1 MSLSD
6 VIQSHINATVD
17 NLYTT
22 MPGKIT
28 KIWKK
33 GSSTVVDVKPL
44 LNNRARDGQVIE
56 EDGLSGLPVV
66 WPQGGNSY
74 ITFPLEVGDNVA
86 IHFSMRNMMEWKN
99 GDGVKP
105 VTPVRR
111 SLHSLNNA
119 FVVPGLLP
127 YSQGR
132 EIDSEAVRIAS
143 DATEIRILKD
153 GTIELGEGA
162 TEAVLKGTAFKALF
176 DTLLGA
182 LLNHTHPVSGNTAGP
197 NPALVA
203 LSQPTSDFPGS
214 KLPEEV
220 LSTVSKTK

>member
-56 EDGLSGLPVV
+56 EDGLSGLPVI

-127 YSQGR
+127 YSQGV

-143 DATEIRILKD
+143 DKTEIRILKD

-162 TEAVLKGTAFKALF
+162 TEAILKGDAFKTYLDQIITALIS
-176 DTLLGA
+176 
-182 LLNHTHPVSGNTAGP
+182 HTHPVSGSTA
-197 NPALVA
+197 AA
-203 LSQPTSDFPGS
+203 SPGLATLQA
-214 KLPEEV
+214 LPEEV